1 MKRPVTDKIYDILDL
16 LESYTQGTLVT
27 AEWQPKLL
35 DKFCEHLQLD
45 RAALFLQSSCS
56 PKLELVSQNLLKH
69 HDSLYLDYYYNLDP
83 FHFVTGDENS
93 KKLQLG
99 PGFRQT
105 VVSFSD
111 VVNPKDLQNSEYF
124 QNFLRPQ
131 KLAHDLVVYFQS
143 REKLLGVASLM
154 RHQKSGEFSL
164 DEIKLLKIAAP
175 LIALALDNID
185 LKQQDDLQKRVITL
199 LETKAD
205 AEMVILNMAMEIV
218 YATMNG
224 RELLQLIHGDNSVFE
239 VICAGCRR
247 LLQQTL
253 SMPLAGSPTLKNE
266 FKLKDKMYDISSR
279 LLYFDSYTGLKE
291 GFFVIT
297 LNSRQPNVINHDKIM
312 QTFKLTRRES
322 EIVEAVF
329 KGRRN
334 SEIAAGLFISEITVK
349 KHLQNICA
357 KLEVKN
363 RTAII
368 STILEE
374 FGIL

>member
-1 MKRPVTDKIYDILDL
+1 MERPVTEKIYDILGL
-16 LESYTQGTLVT
+16 LESYTQGSYLS

-35 DKFCEHLQLD
+35 DKFCEHLKLD
-45 RAALFLQSSCS
+45 RAALFLQGSHS
-56 PKLELVSQNLLKH
+56 PKLELVSQNLLKR

-83 FHFVTGDENS
+83 FHFVTGDDSN

-105 VVSFSD
+105 VVSFND
-111 VVNPKDLQNSEYF
+111 VVDLKDLQSSEYY

-131 KLAHDLVVYFQS
+131 KLAHDLVVYFKS

-164 DEIKLLKIAAP
+164 DEIRLLKIAAP

-185 LKQQDDLQKRVITL
+185 LKKQDDLQKQVISL
-199 LETKAD
+199 LETEAN

-224 RELLQLIHGDNSVFE
+224 RELLAASHGDHSVFE
-239 VICAGCRR
+239 VICSDCRQ
-247 LLQQTL
+247 LLQLKL
-253 SMPLAGSPTLKNE
+253 SAPGLVDPMLKKE
-266 FKLKDKMYDISSR
+266 VQLKDRLYDISSR
-279 LLYFDSYTGLKE
+279 LLHFDSYTGVKE
-291 GFFVIT
+291 GFFVVT
-297 LNSRQPNVINHDKIM
+297 LNTRQPNVINHEKVM
-312 QTFKLTRRES
+312 RTFKLTRRES
-322 EIVEAVF
+322 EIVAAIF
-329 KGRRN
+329 KGQRN
-334 SEIAAGLFISEITVK
+334 SEIAADLYISEITVK

-357 KLEVKN
+357 KLNVKN

-368 STILEE
+368 NTILAE
-374 FGIL
+374 FGVL